1 MNLKFEKS
9 PSILPLI
16 NIFCLEESDIR
27 HVKAFVKDGKVSTNK
42 EMCRRKIVRMAYNH
56 EVGSF
61 ELDEDGKVKKITRQ
75 NDALIS
81 FFSSQNLTPVWE
93 NANYTWGWFDEETGR
108 WNGAVALV
116 SQGSCNN
123 HYNNP
128 LYHRLAMMRQIL
140 EWIGLV
146 AAMPAAL

>member
-1 MNLKFEKS
+1 M
-9 PSILPLI
+9 I